1 MSATASAGRR
11 PVITAWS
18 AVSPFG
24 VGRAAFTEG
33 IRERRDTAAP
43 LASSYPSYEK
53 TPEPTACL
61 VPGFDVREALGRK
74 GTRSMDRVTGLTV
87 TAVGALLGESERNQR
102 VGTGEGAAFALGTT
116 TGSAQSMMDFT
127 RDSLTGE
134 QPFFVDPAQFPNT
147 VMNCASGQSAIWYQ
161 LKGPNTTI
169 AGGRA
174 AGLHALNYARRLLAS
189 GHAESVLCGTAEEFS
204 PARAWLEHHSVSAE
218 PADSAGSGPSGSG
231 LSGSGPSGAAPTGSA
246 PVGSAPVGSVP
257 LGEGSSMLLIEPA
270 GAEDQ
275 PVLAEIRAV
284 ELGVVLGGDVH
295 AALSSCLR
303 RALAQA
309 SADPAEI
316 VVIARSSATGR
327 AGDDE
332 RAAITEVIGETGAVD
347 LAPHALIGDTGA
359 AAAGFQTASVLAY
372 AETQPSAAGRLG
384 LITSVDR
391 TGSVGCA
398 LLRLY

>member
-1 MSATASAGRR
+1 MSATAMVGRR

-33 IRERRDTAAP
+33 IRERRDTTAP
-43 LASSYPSYEK
+43 LGPSYDK

-61 VPGFDVREALGRK
+61 VPGFDIRAALGRK

-204 PARAWLEHHSVSAE
+204 PARAWLEHHTAS
-218 PADSAGSGPSGSG
+218 ADSSD
-231 LSGSGPSGAAPTGSA
+231 SA
-246 PVGSAPVGSVP
+246 DFTP

-270 GAEDQ
+270 GAGDQ
-275 PVLAEIRAV
+275 PVLAEILAV
-284 ELGVVLGGDVH
+284 ELGVILGEDVR

-309 SADPAEI
+309 PMNPEQI
-316 VVIARSSATGR
+316 VAIARSCSSGR
-327 AGDDE
+327 AGTE
-332 RAAITEVIGETGAVD
+332 ELLAIADVLGETGAVD
-347 LAPHALIGDTGA
+347 LAPHELIGDTGA
-359 AAAGFQTASVLAY
+359 AAAGFQTASLLAY
-372 AETQPSAAGRLG
+372 AETHPSDEQHLSAATGRIG

-398 LLRLY
+398 LLRLR

>member
-1 MSATASAGRR
+1 MTATAPAGRR

-24 VGRAAFTEG
+24 IGRAAFTEG
-33 IRERRDTAAP
+33 IRERRDTTKV
-43 LASSYPSYEK
+43 LGPSYEK
-53 TPEPTACL
+53 VPEPTACL
-61 VPGFDVREALGRK
+61 VPGFDVRSALGRK

-204 PARAWLEHHSVSAE
+204 PARAWLEHHAVSQDF
-218 PADSAGSGPSGSG
+218 PGTAGSI
-231 LSGSGPSGAAPTGSA
+231 
-246 PVGSAPVGSVP
+246 P

-270 GAEDQ
+270 GADDQ
-275 PVLAEIRAV
+275 PVLAEILAV
-284 ELGVVLGGDVH
+284 ELGVVLGEDVR

-309 SADPAEI
+309 ETTPDRI
-316 VVIARSSATGR
+316 VAIARSSSTDR
-327 AGDDE
+327 AGADE
-332 RAAITEVIGETGAVD
+332 LLAIVDELGETGAVD
-347 LAPHALIGDTGA
+347 LTPHDLIGDTGA
-359 AAAGFQTASVLAY
+359 AAAGFQTTSLLAY
-372 AETQPSAAGRLG
+372 AETHPAKERHPAAATARIG

>member
-1 MSATASAGRR
+1 MSATETLGRR

-33 IRERRDTAAP
+33 IKERRTTTAP
-43 LASSYPSYEK
+43 LGPSYDNV
-53 TPEPTACL
+53 PSPSACL
-61 VPGFDVREALGRK
+61 VPGFDVRTALGRK

-204 PARAWLEHHSVSAE
+204 PARAWLEHHAATAE
-218 PADSAGSGPSGSG
+218 S
-231 LSGSGPSGAAPTGSA
+231 L
-246 PVGSAPVGSVP
+246 P
-257 LGEGSSMLLIEPA
+257 LGEGSSMLLVEPA
-270 GAEDQ
+270 GAGDQ
-275 PVLAEIRAV
+275 PVLAEVLAV
-284 ELGVVLGGDVH
+284 ELGVVLGEDVR

-309 SADPAEI
+309 AVEPSRI
-316 VVIARSSATGR
+316 VAVARSCSTGGAGADEVSAV
-327 AGDDE
+327 AEVLGD
-332 RAAITEVIGETGAVD
+332 GTGAVD
-347 LAPHALIGDTGA
+347 LAPHELIGDTGA
-359 AAAGFQTASVLAY
+359 AAAGFQTASLLAY
-372 AETQPSAAGRLG
+372 AETHPSAAADGIG

-398 LLRLY
+398 LLRLH

>member
-1 MSATASAGRR
+1 MTATAPAGRR

-33 IRERRDTAAP
+33 IRERRTTTTVLGP
-43 LASSYPSYEK
+43 PYE
-53 TPEPTACL
+53 TIPEPTACL
-61 VPGFDVREALGRK
+61 VPGFDVRTALGRK

-127 RDSLTGE
+127 RDSLTSE

-174 AGLHALNYARRLLAS
+174 AGLHALNYARRLLSS
-189 GHAESVLCGTAEEFS
+189 GHAQSVLCGTAEEFS
-204 PARAWLEHHSVSAE
+204 PARAWLEHHTAAE
-218 PADSAGSGPSGSG
+218 DSPAAS
-231 LSGSGPSGAAPTGSA
+231 T
-246 PVGSAPVGSVP
+246 P
-257 LGEGSSMLLIEPA
+257 LGEGSSMLLVEPA
-270 GAEDQ
+270 GAGDQ
-275 PVLAEIRAV
+275 PVLAEILAV
-284 ELGVVLGGDVH
+284 ELGVVLGEDVR

-309 SADPAEI
+309 EVAPDRI
-316 VVIARSSATGR
+316 VAVARSSSTGR
-327 AGDDE
+327 AGAGE
-332 RAAITEVIGETGAVD
+332 RLAVSDVLGELDAVE
-347 LAPHALIGDTGA
+347 LAPHELIGDTGA
-359 AAAGFQTASVLAY
+359 AAAGFQTASLLAY
-372 AETQPSAAGRLG
+372 AETHPADDPADAERIG

>member
-1 MSATASAGRR
+1 MSATATAFRR

-33 IRERRDTAAP
+33 VRERRDTAAP
-43 LASSYPSYEK
+43 LGPPYDR
-53 TPEPTACL
+53 TPQPTACL
-61 VPGFDVREALGRK
+61 VPGFDVRTALGRK

-127 RDSLTGE
+127 RDSLTGD

-147 VMNCASGQSAIWYQ
+147 VMNCASGQSAIRYQ

-174 AGLHALNYARRLLAS
+174 AGLHALNYARRLLAC

-204 PARAWLEHHSVSAE
+204 PARAWLEHHTDA
-218 PADSAGSGPSGSG
+218 SGS
-231 LSGSGPSGAAPTGSA
+231 L
-246 PVGSAPVGSVP
+246 P
-257 LGEGSSMLLIEPA
+257 LGEGSSMLLVEPA
-270 GAEDQ
+270 GAAGQ
-275 PVLAEIRAV
+275 PVLAEILAV
-284 ELGVVLGGDVH
+284 ELGVVLGDDVR

-303 RALAQA
+303 RALDRAPV
-309 SADPAEI
+309 DPERIAA
-316 VVIARSSATGR
+316 IARSCATGR
-327 AGDDE
+327 AGADE
-332 RAAITEVIGETGAVD
+332 LLAVVDVLGETAAAD
-347 LAPHALIGDTGA
+347 LAPHELIGDTGA
-359 AAAGFQTASVLAY
+359 AAAGFQTASLLAY
-372 AETQPSAAGRLG
+372 AESHPSAAAGRIG

-398 LLRLY
+398 VLRLH